1 MPSFRLVAVLSC
13 IRNAFF
19 GLVYSLWQKIT
30 GCILYTKTWTLLIS
44 NKLFL
49 SFETSTRWHSLF
61 FPNSQL
67 VVPFTAFLVRDNACM
82 LQLLWWKW
90 NGLPSTIH
98 ENFQD
103 SITKIFVHL
112 PCTSTIIVVIGQFPS
127 CTFIWA
133 CTFIFRRKFFP
144 PARLLEPARLFFTII
159 LPPLHFN

>member
-1 MPSFRLVAVLSC
+1 
-13 IRNAFF
+13 
-19 GLVYSLWQKIT
+19 
-30 GCILYTKTWTLLIS
+30 
-44 NKLFL
+44 
-49 SFETSTRWHSLF
+49 
-61 FPNSQL
+61 
-67 VVPFTAFLVRDNACM
+67 M

-90 NGLPSTIH
+90 NGLPSTIR

-159 LPPLHFN
+159 LPPCTLIRACTLIRKPRVRGHVHSAHAARGGGGVSKLRAAACRGGGGVWPLSAHAMGSPKRPQGCLNRPSNETISVWKKNPHILW